1 MPCSALSNTSFR
13 ETKPSMEIKDLY
25 IRHRKY
31 IFTLLSMYVLGYG
44 FTTYQSE
51 FAGLIFGTS
60 LSLFNLWLLARK
72 MNSFGDSVLEGKKV
86 RSLGSMSRLATGAL
100 AVIVA
105 MEYPDRINLIY
116 TVLGL
121 MTSYIVIMIDF
132 FVQSFHKRK

>member
-13 ETKPSMEIKDLY
+13 EIKPSMEIKDLF
-25 IRHRKY
+25 IRQRKY
-31 IFTLLSMYVLGYG
+31 IFTLLSLYVIGYG
-44 FTTYQSE
+44 FTSYQSV
-51 FAGLIFGTS
+51 FAGLIIGTS

-72 MNSFGDSVLEGKKV
+72 MSNFGDSVLQGKKV
-86 RSLGSMSRLATGAL
+86 RSLGSLSRLATGAL
-100 AVIVA
+100 AVIIA
-105 MEYPDRINLIY
+105 MEYPDRINLIF

>member
-1 MPCSALSNTSFR
+1 
-13 ETKPSMEIKDLY
+13 MEIKDLY